1 MSEDNILRGGDQPEA
16 PSLDSIDFKDIPKKT
31 NSAGLR
37 ALPEEELDEPE
48 ELSVSSIML
57 DDLGSESEMTARQ
70 IKSDLI
76 GDDDFLDE
84 EEIAPE
90 IEDLSKD
97 IKPTYDKAKSLTEQP
112 KLQKNEKEMLKE
124 QLQKEINSTPTTYDK
139 KESLQMYN
147 KLMEEKK
154 LKAAKKG
161 FGLTVMVMILGF
173 ICAGLIYFIST
184 LNPDNDYISMQYA
197 VILFAVS
204 FLLMIRSKFIR
215 NLEILLFTLNTV
227 VLIGPGL
234 IKQAV
239 AVETHGMNFNTT
251 MLLYGIAIII
261 SGFCCFQLVTN
272 NAIET
277 YFTANFSGKKV
288 YDENKT
294 RYNQR

>member
-31 NSAGLR
+31 NSMGLR
-37 ALPEEELDEPE
+37 ALPEELEEPE

-57 DDLGSESEMTARQ
+57 DDLGSEAEMTARQ
-70 IKSDLI
+70 IKNDLL
-76 GDDDFLDE
+76 GDDDFLEQE
-84 EEIAPE
+84 EEVAPE

-97 IKPTYDKAKSLTEQP
+97 IKPTYDKAKSLTEQN
-112 KLQKNEKEMLKE
+112 KLQKSEKELLKE

-161 FGLTVMVMILGF
+161 FTLTIVVMVLGF
-173 ICAGLIYFIST
+173 VCAAIIYFIST
-184 LNPDNDYISMQYA
+184 LNPENDYISMQYA
-197 VILFAVS
+197 VILFAAS

-215 NLEILLFTLNTV
+215 HLEILLFTLNTI

-251 MLLYGIAIII
+251 MLLYGVAILI

-272 NAIET
+272 SSIEA
-277 YFTANFSGKKV
+277 YFTANFTGKKV

>member
-1 MSEDNILRGGDQPEA
+1 MSEDSILRGGDQPAA
-16 PSLDSIDFKDIPKKT
+16 PSLDDIDFSEIPKRN
-31 NSAGLR
+31 NSMGLR
-37 ALPEEELDEPE
+37 ALPEELEENNEP
-48 ELSVSSIML
+48 SVSSIML
-57 DDLGSESEMTARQ
+57 DDLGSEEEMTAKQ
-70 IKSDLI
+70 IKSDLL
-76 GDDDFLDE
+76 GDDDFMDNDD
-84 EEIAPE
+84 IAPE

-97 IKPTYDKAKSLTEQP
+97 IKPTYDKTKSLADQP
-112 KLQKNEKEMLKE
+112 KLQKSEKELLKE
-124 QLQKEINSTPTTYDK
+124 QLQREINSTPAPVDK

-154 LKAAKKG
+154 LKSAKKG

-173 ICAGLIYFIST
+173 VDAALIYFISS
-184 LNPDNDYISMQYA
+184 LNPENDYISMQYA
-197 VILFAVS
+197 VILFAAS
-204 FLLMIRSKFIR
+204 FLLMIRAKFIR
-215 NLEILLFTLNTV
+215 NLEILLFTLNTI

-272 NAIET
+272 NSIET
-277 YFTANFSGKKV
+277 YFTTNFSGKKV